1 MAIRSRDFVGI
12 AEGIKSHELS
22 TKGKIEQLKGRISE
36 LSGRKSSLN
45 GTISYLE
52 AAIAAA
58 YEDTDEDGDPDYGL
72 IASLEAEKG
81 SAENELS
88 GVEQDLDSTGGELA
102 QSENELE
109 NVLEEKEQTLFEIQE
124 RARTTSQ
131 NIALA
136 GGMYGAY
143 SGVGGTLQ
151 NSMQTS
157 LSALSQAASI
167 LGGSVNGNGSAGNG
181 NATTGEGN
189 STSLAGSDPQ
199 SELST
204 SPLAAFASGEASEGS
219 VTATNPPASQFSSG
233 QTESSTPGTLP
244 NFHSG
249 QTTINEQKPQNFDSN
264 QEPNGYASGSFG
276 GNELTSGEQAPIAPA
291 GYQSTQTS
299 ATTEQH
305 FTTSKEADIGGAS
318 SSSAMDELS
327 AYMQANNYGKDD
339 FAVYSKDPEWQR
351 LHMAAY
357 PDSQLIQSLRGSS
370 LAQQQ
375 LRDYMNEHNYGLD
388 DFRTYSMDPEW
399 QRLHQMAYPDS
410 GIIGSLVGSSIAMQH
425 LQDYMTSHNYGV
437 SDYPT
442 YSKDPEWQRLHRM
455 AYPQAEKKVL
465 YNAKNQK
472 SSDGPVTWNGKLGD
486 RAQGFFTSIFS
497 ANSGQRNTNVT
508 GSELPSK
515 PINQILANTI
525 SATNSLVG
533 GETIHQQFADLKKI
547 EVNDL
552 SKDNLHTI
560 VGIAVQNLMV
570 RYGDREAKA
579 RFDSIGKK
587 ISFIDD
593 KQVRRELGRYYSPN
607 ICGYYSPSS
616 DTIRI
621 NMDGNATV
629 GDILATI
636 DHEAMHLLS
645 KHSKS
650 QGGVLNSNIVYNNVG
665 MNEGITEMLSIKNMQ
680 SINPDYI
687 SNSYT
692 DEVEIMRQFEG
703 ICGEKQLL
711 DAYMKNDT
719 SQIASE
725 FNRLMGS
732 QKAFEKFCNDI
743 DMLHYYNYTNSR
755 AVDAPI
761 QRMNAKARI
770 YQKLDRYRKAK
781 TESGELAAVH
791 VDSDRNLSQH
801 EDKDS
806 PVNLQLRFG
815 LGQRNRKDETSKTSD
830 APTATVKERRASFVD
845 ELYGG
850 RTLEQQDEDARRR
863 QNSDTAGTANNDDSP
878 YKEERQRSRP
888 EDLEI

>member
-88 GVEQDLDSTGGELA
+88 GVEQDLDSTGGELE

-109 NVLEEKEQTLFEIQE
+109 SVLEEKAQTLFEIQE

-167 LGGSVNGNGSAGNG
+167 LGGSVDGNGSAGSG
-181 NATTGEGN
+181 NATSGAGN
-189 STSLAGSDPQ
+189 STSLAGDNPQ

-204 SPLAAFASGEASEGS
+204 SPLAAFAGSETGEGA

-249 QTTINEQKPQNFDSN
+249 QTTINVQKPQNFDSAQDAN
-264 QEPNGYASGSFG
+264 DYASDSFSGSG
-276 GNELTSGEQAPIAPA
+276 DGSTVGTQASIASA
-291 GYQSTQTS
+291 SYQSVQTS
-299 ATTEQH
+299 AAIEQTLTSDKGTDSSTTPP
-305 FTTSKEADIGGAS
+305 
-318 SSSAMDELS
+318 SSAVDALS

-351 LHMAAY
+351 LHLAAY
-357 PDSQLIQSLRGSS
+357 PDSQLIQSLSGSS

-375 LRDYMNEHNYGLD
+375 LRDYMSEHNYGLG
-388 DFRTYSMDPEW
+388 DFPTYSMDPEW
-399 QRLHQMAYPDS
+399 QRLQ
-410 GIIGSLVGSSIAMQH
+410 
-425 LQDYMTSHNYGV
+425 
-437 SDYPT
+437 
-442 YSKDPEWQRLHRM
+442 RM
-455 AYPQAEKKVL
+455 AYPQAGKKVL
-465 YNAKNQK
+465 FKTNHNQSK
-472 SSDGPVTWNGKLGD
+472 GESSTWNGKLGD
-486 RAQGFFTSIFS
+486 RAQSFFSSFFTP
-497 ANSGQRNTNVT
+497 NSGQRNTDIAGT
-508 GSELPSK
+508 GLTSK
-515 PINQILANTI
+515 PINQILANTVPNANGPI
-525 SATNSLVG
+525 G
-533 GETIHQQFADLKKI
+533 GETIHQQFVDLKKI
-547 EVNDL
+547 EVNNL
-552 SKDNLHTI
+552 SKENLHTI
-560 VGIAVQNLMV
+560 VGIAVQNLRT
-570 RYGDREAKA
+570 RYGDREASA
-579 RFDSIGKK
+579 RFDTIGKK
-587 ISFIDD
+587 ISFIND

-680 SINPDYI
+680 GINPDYV
-687 SNSYT
+687 SNSYR

-703 ICGEKQLL
+703 VCGEKQLL

-725 FNRLMGS
+725 FNRLMGN

-743 DMLHYYNYTNSR
+743 DVLHYYNYTNSR

-770 YQKLDRYRKAK
+770 YQKLDQYRKAK
-781 TESGELAAVH
+781 MESGELATAH
-791 VDSDRNLSQH
+791 VDSGRDLRQH
-801 EDKDS
+801 ESKDLS
-806 PVNLQLRFG
+806 INLQLRFG
-815 LGQRNRKDETSKTSD
+815 LGQGNREDITGKTSD
-830 APTATVKERRASFVD
+830 VTIPTVREKRASFVSG
-845 ELYGG
+845 LYGG
-850 RTLEQQDEDARRR
+850 RTLEQQAEDARRR
-863 QNSDTAGTANNDDSP
+863 KNTHTVGTTNNDDDP

-888 EDLEI
+888 EDREI

>member
-22 TKGKIEQLKGRISE
+22 TKGKIEQLKGRVSE

-88 GVEQDLDSTGGELA
+88 GVEQDLDSTGGELE

-109 NVLEEKEQTLFEIQE
+109 SVLEEKAQTLFEIQE
-124 RARTTSQ
+124 RARTTSK

-143 SGVGGTLQ
+143 SGVGGSLQ

-167 LGGSVNGNGSAGNG
+167 LGGSVDGNGAAGGGNTTSGAGNSASVVG
-181 NATTGEGN
+181 AN
-189 STSLAGSDPQ
+189 PQ
-199 SELST
+199 DDLST
-204 SPLAAFASGEASEGS
+204 SPLAAFAGGETGEGVS
-219 VTATNPPASQFSSG
+219 TTNPPASQFNSG
-233 QTESSTPGTLP
+233 QTDSSTPGTLP

-249 QTTINEQKPQNFDSN
+249 QATINTQKPQNFDSTQDAN
-264 QEPNGYASGSFG
+264 NYASESFG
-276 GNELTSGEQAPIAPA
+276 ANESTSGSQPPAAPTS
-291 GYQSTQTS
+291 YQSTQIS
-299 ATTEQH
+299 AGVEQ
-305 FTTSKEADIGGAS
+305 TLSVDTGSDS
-318 SSSAMDELS
+318 SVIVPMSAMDALS

-357 PDSQLIQSLRGSS
+357 PDSQLIQSLSGSS

-375 LRDYMNEHNYGLD
+375 LRDYMSEHNYGMG
-388 DFRTYSMDPEW
+388 DFATYSMDPEW
-399 QRLHQMAYPDS
+399 QRLHQTAYPDS
-410 GIIGSLVGSSIAMQH
+410 GVIGSLVGSSIAIQH
-425 LQDYMTSHNYGV
+425 LQNYMSSHNYGV
-437 SDYPT
+437 GDYPT
-442 YSKDPEWQRLHRM
+442 YSKDPEWQRIHQM
-455 AYPQAEKKVL
+455 AYPQARNKIL
-465 YNAKNQK
+465 YKADRNQGKNK
-472 SSDGPVTWNGKLGD
+472 SVTRNGKLGD
-486 RAQGFFTSIFS
+486 RAQGFFSSIFTP
-497 ANSGQRNTNVT
+497 NSGQDSTNIVED
-508 GSELPSK
+508 GIPSR
-515 PINQILANTI
+515 PINQILANAILT
-525 SATNSLVG
+525 TNRPTG
-533 GETIHQQFADLKKI
+533 GESIHRQFADLKEI
-547 EVNDL
+547 EVNNL
-552 SKDNLHTI
+552 SKENLHSI
-560 VGIAVQNLMV
+560 VGIAVQNLRT
-570 RYGDREAKA
+570 RYGDREAAA
-579 RFDSIGKK
+579 RFDVIRKK
-587 ISFIDD
+587 IFFIDD
-593 KQVRRELGRYYSPN
+593 KQVRKELGRYYSPN
-607 ICGYYSPSS
+607 ICGYYSPST

-645 KHSKS
+645 KHKKS

-680 SINPDYI
+680 SINPEYV
-687 SNSYT
+687 SNSYR
-692 DEVEIMRQFEG
+692 DEVEIMRRFES
-703 ICGEKQLL
+703 ICGERQLL
-711 DAYMKNDT
+711 DAYMNNDT

-725 FNRLMGS
+725 FNRLMGTK
-732 QKAFEKFCNDI
+732 KAFEKFCNDI
-743 DMLHYYNYTNSR
+743 DVLHYYNYTNSR

-770 YQKLDRYRKAK
+770 FQKLDQYRKAK
-781 TESGELAAVH
+781 MESGQGNAPH
-791 VDSDRNLSQH
+791 VVSDKNSQQH
-801 EDKDS
+801 ESGDS
-806 PVNLQLRFG
+806 SFNLQLRFG
-815 LGQRNRKDETSKTSD
+815 LGQRNRGGGLDRSKDVSIPSGR
-830 APTATVKERRASFVD
+830 ERRASFVGG
-845 ELYGG
+845 LYGG
-850 RTLEQQDEDARRR
+850 RTLEQQAEDARRR
-863 QNSDTAGTANNDDSP
+863 RNVNTSGNTNNDDP

-888 EDLEI
+888 DDRDL

>member
-36 LSGRKSSLN
+36 LSGSRSSLN

-88 GVEQDLDSTGGELA
+88 RVEQDLDSTGSELE

-109 NVLEEKEQTLFEIQE
+109 NVLEEKAQTLFEIQE

-157 LSALSQAASI
+157 LSALSQAAGI
-167 LGGSVNGNGSAGNG
+167 LGGSVDGNGTAGSGNAISGTG
-181 NATTGEGN
+181 NAT
-189 STSLAGSDPQ
+189 SSSGSNLQ
-199 SELST
+199 SDLSA
-204 SPLAAFASGEASEGS
+204 SPLAAFAGGENGEGATIAANPS
-219 VTATNPPASQFSSG
+219 VSQFSSG
-233 QTESSTPGTLP
+233 QTDSTTPGTLP
-244 NFHSG
+244 NFRSG
-249 QTTINEQKPQNFDSN
+249 QTTINAQKPQNFNSS
-264 QEPNGYASGSFG
+264 QEANDYASGAFS
-276 GNELTSGEQAPIAPA
+276 NDETAPVTQASVVPDS
-291 GYQSTQTS
+291 YQSMQVSAGLEQTMS
-299 ATTEQH
+299 GNIV
-305 FTTSKEADIGGAS
+305 ADSNIPAPQ
-318 SSSAMDELS
+318 SAMDALT

-351 LHMAAY
+351 LHMAVY
-357 PDSQLIQSLRGSS
+357 PDSQLIQSLSGSS

-375 LRDYMNEHNYGLD
+375 LKDYMNEHNYGLG
-388 DFRTYSMDPEW
+388 DFPAYSMDSEW

-410 GIIGSLVGSSIAMQH
+410 GVIGSLIGSSIAVQH
-425 LQDYMTSHNYGV
+425 LQDYMNSHNYGIG
-437 SDYPT
+437 DYPI
-442 YSKDPEWQRLHRM
+442 YSKDPEWQRLHRI
-455 AYPQAEKKVL
+455 AYPQANNRIL
-465 YNAKNQK
+465 YKSVHNQNR
-472 SSDGPVTWNGKLGD
+472 DNFVAWNGKLGD
-486 RAQGFFTSIFS
+486 RAQEFFSSIFAS
-497 ANSGQRNTNVT
+497 DSGESNTET
-508 GSELPSK
+508 IRSDLPSS
-515 PINQILANTI
+515 PVNQILANAITASNKPT
-525 SATNSLVG
+525 SAVL
-533 GETIHQQFADLKKI
+533 IHQQFAGLKKI
-547 EVNDL
+547 EVNNL
-552 SKDNLHTI
+552 SKENLHTI
-560 VGIAVQNLMV
+560 VGIAVHNLRV
-570 RYGDREAKA
+570 RYGAREASE
-579 RFDSIGKK
+579 RFDSIGRK
-587 ISFIDD
+587 IFFIND

-680 SINPDYI
+680 SINPDYV
-687 SNSYT
+687 SNSYR
-692 DEVEIMRQFEG
+692 DEVEIMKQFESV
-703 ICGEKQLL
+703 CGEKQLL

-719 SQIASE
+719 TLIASE
-725 FNRLMGS
+725 FNRLMGNK
-732 QKAFEKFCNDI
+732 KAFEKFCNDI
-743 DMLHYYNYTNSR
+743 DVLHYYNYTNSR
-755 AVDAPI
+755 AADAPI
-761 QRMNAKARI
+761 QRMNAKTRI
-770 YQKLDRYRKAK
+770 YQKLDQYRKAK
-781 TESGELAAVH
+781 MDSGDLTATH
-791 VDSDRNLSQH
+791 VDSGENLRQYES
-801 EDKDS
+801 KD
-806 PVNLQLRFG
+806 PTTNLQLRFG
-815 LGQRNRKDETSKTSD
+815 LRQRIHEDEVDKPGGVPIPKVRES
-830 APTATVKERRASFVD
+830 RASFVSG
-845 ELYGG
+845 LYGG
-850 RTLEQQDEDARRR
+850 ITLEQQAEDARRR
-863 QNSDTAGTANNDDSP
+863 QNANSSGTANNDDP

-888 EDLEI
+888 DDRDM